1 MLKSCSW
8 KGLSL
13 PCSSIFTMF
22 PTDRGMCCS
31 FNMERA
37 DKLFSQSKYT
47 DMMAKL
53 MGRDKSMT
61 FENSTVPEWYVKLL
75 VKDYT

>member
-1 MLKSCSW
+1 MLKSCTW

-31 FNMERA
+31 FNMKKA
-37 DKLFSQSKYT
+37 NALFRQSKYT
-47 DMMAKL
+47 QMMDKL
-53 MGRDKSMT
+53 INRDRRMS
-61 FENSTVPEWYVKLL
+61 FEDATVPEG
-75 VKDYT
+75 

>member
-1 MLKSCSW
+1 MLKSCTW

-31 FNMERA
+31 FNMEKA
-37 DKLFSQSKYT
+37 NALFRQSKYT
-47 DMMAKL
+47 QMMDKL
-53 MGRDKSMT
+53 INRDRRMS
-61 FENSTVPEWYVKLL
+61 FEDATVPEG
-75 VKDYT
+75 